1 MLNTILWMLHELW
14 SCSRLKTIFKFN
26 EFLVLDFKCQVP
38 QVFSYILQTTYW
50 HVLKKQI
57 VCMNLLDRNILLLK
71 LNFHLFPCA
80 YWLHFQSSCI
90 FFNTYH
96 YICAK
101 PTSFIL
107 TNLTF
112 DHLSYH
118 DIKRTTQ
125 LKQANRRT
133 LKDHPFFQNLNF
145 YLTLFDLLWQI
156 GSPTL

>member
-1 MLNTILWMLHELW
+1 MSSALSLFICSSNNILACLEETNCLHE
-14 SCSRLKTIFKFN
+14 
-26 EFLVLDFKCQVP
+26 
-38 QVFSYILQTTYW
+38 
-50 HVLKKQI
+50 
-57 VCMNLLDRNILLLK
+57 LLDRNILLLK

-118 DIKRTTQ
+118 DKKRTTQ